1 MVPSGRA
8 LGGFEVTSKLLGC
21 IVVKYSMNGLDELMM
36 TQQRAANVS
45 VSNMMTER
53 IKNL

>member
-1 MVPSGRA
+1 MVPSGCA
-8 LGGFEVTSKLLGC
+8 WGGFDITFMLLGC